1 MAENQ
6 DPNVEGPNVEAR
18 AEFTGSGTTDVQSFL
33 PFGTG
38 FYNPDPKFFT
48 INPESTPIQVV
59 NPRDPNQSPTIQK
72 DPIRDTAVG
81 FNPFDKN
88 QLAKNKAGS
97 QDFANNLIKKMNH
110 QLVNLEDPNQYAKS
124 FMYDASSTGAHKAR
138 YKAYGQKTYD
148 RIGFNPELNNE
159 EIFNANT
166 TIVDDYVRMATHA
179 AWPMFTL
186 GITANPKSYGQ
197 LFQGNI
203 GQDIDEA
210 TDYEEY
216 NAIGMS
222 TKGGVGGFFNNAI
235 NSLAYSAGIMFE
247 AAAEYAA
254 IGAIEGSLVGPEG
267 TVAGGLLGGAVGAVK
282 GLASLPKN
290 LYNMGKYGGKMLTN
304 LKNLENY
311 SAAKQFFTQA
321 SKGTFNFI
329 NPINNTATAFAE
341 ASNLSGLART
351 AKTSA
356 GLFRDVIGMNMALSE
371 GRLEGGFVE
380 NNTYSKLYDKFWKIN
395 GRAPSDQEQMDIRK
409 QAKVAGFQDTWKN
422 GLLVFYSNKLAFPNL
437 VKGNI
442 FAGQSRTIRSIGKEF
457 DLVFQAAKGGGA
469 KAIKEGAYEIVD
481 FNLKNALKG
490 FIKPA
495 NFGKSTLAYF
505 KTNLTEGAQE
515 VLQDVLAKSTED
527 YYVNSFY
534 DPSKATFDYSMSTL
548 TSAFGHQFSG
558 EGFETFMSG
567 FVMGGLMRPFNGAV
581 PRYASILYN
590 KYTMD
595 PVKYEEYMS
604 ERKAFGET
612 VKNAMNNMHQNP
624 VEYLNERSRNY
635 GDQSII
641 AKINGD
647 DETNTKEKFD
657 ATHASFVSDVLTSLN
672 AGTFKVFKDNFSK
685 YGTLSDQD
693 LEQTLELKEGEGA
706 KMRKILNEHT
716 KKAEIISKR
725 WDYAQTNLAS
735 KKLQLQNFK
744 EGTPEYDKAAIY
756 NKAIDRGIF
765 NLVFLNESFDNN
777 LERVN
782 GIVNRLNRSPL
793 FASQPSLNFQTL
805 TDTTR
810 LTNTID
816 MLSTEI
822 ESLKGLQTAGVEA
835 QIKDKQ
841 ELLDALS
848 EFEAKQQEINKLQA
862 LDFFE
867 EAKQRYK
874 EEGNEDEESVTQ
886 AFDELIEYYKSNG
899 QDPVAEYKAAFENLL
914 KKTAGSEINYQSAI
928 VGMDRGGDGSY
939 KGGIDAMFNDLIDL
953 HKLEHDNKNI
963 IPYINLLMQP
973 ASFYEHVERN
983 FEWMRNMY
991 LNRENYYKE
1000 IIDQAIKAKE
1010 NNDLLKSLA
1019 DQNIYVDLEEF
1030 ADWVEDPEKLPSYFI
1045 EGSKGQERI
1054 IPRGSLAYEQVVQSF
1069 IMVARMQAEKPA
1081 GDPVDVEGQLESA
1094 IQDLLAKKQVEVEQ
1108 AEENFKN
1115 DIKKETGV
1123 TLEELQKQEAEG
1135 RQVSKPISDETKERR
1150 IAQLNDVI
1158 DSLNSDD
1165 PIVII
1170 DTIKSIIGNYDLTE
1184 EQFSRE
1190 LIDNEIFK
1198 LQNDTERLKAEVAPI
1213 YTRFEETY
1221 DIGNREEAA
1230 YSGAAAIALL
1240 NAQIERISTSTE
1252 EVTETEPVEI
1262 IKDTQSWKD
1271 YQAALREIDAR
1282 YAEFIQ
1288 ELTDDFA
1295 KKGVS
1300 TSTVPKNVI
1309 VPTNTTWAEIEKL
1322 APELFQLLDQKFADE
1337 IAISPE
1343 DDKYD
1348 LVRANWLEQ
1357 QEDIIKEYNAK
1368 KYAEKIL
1375 QEQEAKQF
1383 KAPKFKYIKLP
1394 KGYEINIASSIA
1406 PLVLLRDTHQKIL
1419 DAGEYFSEKT
1429 KGMKSLTK
1437 KQKENLTEDL
1447 KQLEVAIDFLR
1458 TQGIVEEN
1466 SAFDRSLEIFNEF
1479 ITARQDEI
1487 EKIYDEDGK
1496 LVSRKIDGKTA
1507 DRVTKKAE
1515 ELDLQLTPGKKP
1527 FIFYALEDQ
1536 DKRVTDE
1543 EGVETTVTIPSP
1555 ILSAFD
1561 SIMTDASIKEE
1572 DKLDAF
1578 MAAFEAFAKSTKK
1591 SVFKDKNNKGLN
1603 AEKFRLLREALTE
1616 DFSRENL
1623 IKTVNQLAFK
1633 QAADVG
1639 NMIDELIK
1647 DFLTREGTGFKAI
1660 TKPEKMSQKAFDA
1673 LFGTNGVITSFRD
1686 SVIDGDY
1693 MIVGASDMVFD
1704 KSLFEN
1710 GLVGETDLIALDGK
1724 GNFNIIDV
1732 KALLAGSW
1740 KKFNADVELEALK
1753 DKLAKEGV
1761 SEEDTAKNK
1770 DVIDLEKAKKESKKQ
1785 YFRIQ
1790 QSIYRNL
1797 FYNMT
1802 GVMPTRIGLMALE
1815 VDYDNE
1821 GNLLDAKLS
1830 NVVPEGDATIE
1841 LEYMPEVES
1850 IVPLKAAPKKPIST
1864 VPTEE
1869 QLVEQDPEASTR
1881 LSNNIGNKIVYGGA
1895 VGTLML
1901 NSDGTY
1907 TIKNKDGI
1915 ESIMYNQAPAFDG
1928 NLTFSQVGISPIK
1941 QKQSPFE
1948 TIVINGEN
1956 YTVKLIGLSSAE
1968 INGVVYKINWT
1979 TEGPGKAI
1987 ASLSYRANDAEIAKL
2002 EIDKEYYEDRI
2013 EQARKDYASYLPNDV
2028 VKDYNRRIQGINNR
2042 LDKLTAEEVSVK
2054 DELLKTRAAL
2064 EKELFNGKVSQNSK
2078 MQELG
2083 GYRLE
2088 LEKVNAK
2095 LKSLRENNPKRTM
2108 RGGNLENLIFA
2119 INSLPESAKLYKG
2132 KTNKDQQDDLKL
2144 INSLSVS
2151 SAIATKID
2159 GILAENF
2166 PEALNTLIEQGTGAV
2181 SSTGLSAI
2189 FSWSNNVLV
2198 ELEMLGSR
2206 EAVKGN
2212 LTTDIDN
2219 QINAIY
2225 DLLNDLELIKLT
2237 KNGEISKRQPR
2248 EVKDI
2253 FGETKVSDRSGV
2265 SKDEGSAAGQAT
2277 GVSQPK
2283 GGKPSTDQMR
2293 SKIAESQI
2301 TTANILSGLDTTEG
2315 ATTEKGAKLID
2326 AIKNATLDEINA
2338 AYIAAI
2344 EELKEN
2350 PGSINTTEL
2359 KDAFDQRMD
2368 ELQVEMSL
2376 SALKVGDTLLPK
2388 TPIFGNAT
2396 IEPVY
2401 ITKIGPKGIAIKDV
2415 VTGQADA
2422 VLEKELENFTRM
2434 TEEAIAE
2441 GSGVDL
2447 TPEDIEDFKKNT
2459 ETITDT
2465 LEDVTALND
2474 TAKAVEEADTKGSFR
2489 DRLKNKKCNI

>member
-1 MAENQ
+1 
-6 DPNVEGPNVEAR
+6 
-18 AEFTGSGTTDVQSFL
+18 
-33 PFGTG
+33 
-38 FYNPDPKFFT
+38 
-48 INPESTPIQVV
+48 
-59 NPRDPNQSPTIQK
+59 
-72 DPIRDTAVG
+72 
-81 FNPFDKN
+81 
-88 QLAKNKAGS
+88 
-97 QDFANNLIKKMNH
+97 
-110 QLVNLEDPNQYAKS
+110 
-124 FMYDASSTGAHKAR
+124 
-138 YKAYGQKTYD
+138 
-148 RIGFNPELNNE
+148 
-159 EIFNANT
+159 
-166 TIVDDYVRMATHA
+166 
-179 AWPMFTL
+179 
-186 GITANPKSYGQ
+186 
-197 LFQGNI
+197 
-203 GQDIDEA
+203 
-210 TDYEEY
+210 
-216 NAIGMS
+216 
-222 TKGGVGGFFNNAI
+222 
-235 NSLAYSAGIMFE
+235 
-247 AAAEYAA
+247 
-254 IGAIEGSLVGPEG
+254 
-267 TVAGGLLGGAVGAVK
+267 
-282 GLASLPKN
+282 
-290 LYNMGKYGGKMLTN
+290 
-304 LKNLENY
+304 
-311 SAAKQFFTQA
+311 
-321 SKGTFNFI
+321 
-329 NPINNTATAFAE
+329 
-341 ASNLSGLART
+341 
-351 AKTSA
+351 
-356 GLFRDVIGMNMALSE
+356 
-371 GRLEGGFVE
+371 
-380 NNTYSKLYDKFWKIN
+380 
-395 GRAPSDQEQMDIRK
+395 MDIRK
-409 QAKVAGFQDTWKN
+409 QAKVAGFQDTYKN
-422 GLLVFYSNKLAFPNL
+422 GLLVFYSNKLSFPNL

-442 FAGQSRTIRSIGKEF
+442 FAGQSRTIRTIGKEF

-469 KAIKEGAYEIVD
+469 KAVKEGAYELVD

-490 FIKPA
+490 FVKPA

-548 TSAFGHQFSG
+548 TSAFGHQMSG

-595 PVKYEEYMS
+595 PVKYEEYMT

-647 DETNTKEKFD
+647 DETSTKEKFD

-672 AGTFKVFKDNFSK
+672 AGTFKVFKDNFAK

-716 KKAEIISKR
+716 KKAEVISKR
-725 WDYAQTNLAS
+725 WEYAQTNLAS

-777 LERVN
+777 LERIN
-782 GIVNRLNRSPL
+782 GITNRLNRSPL

-822 ESLKGLQTAGVEA
+822 ESLKGLQTAGAEA

-841 ELLDALS
+841 ELLEALS
-848 EFEAKQQEINKLQA
+848 EFESKQQEMNKLQA

-874 EEGNEDEESVTQ
+874 EEGKEDEESVTQ

-973 ASFYEHVERN
+973 ASFYQHVERN

-1000 IIDQAIKAKE
+1000 IIDQSIKAKE

-1081 GDPVDVEGQLESA
+1081 GDPVDIEAQLESA
-1094 IQDLLAKKQVEVEQ
+1094 IQDLLAQKQVEVEQ
-1108 AEENFKN
+1108 AEENFKE
-1115 DIKKETGV
+1115 DIKKETGT

-1135 RQVSKPISDETKERR
+1135 KQVTKPISDETKERR
-1150 IAQLNDVI
+1150 IAQLNNVI
-1158 DSLNSDD
+1158 ESLNSDD
-1165 PIVII
+1165 PIAII
-1170 DTIKSIIGNYDLTE
+1170 DAIKNIIGNYDLTE

-1190 LIDNEIFK
+1190 LIDNEIYK
-1198 LQNDTERLKAEVAPI
+1198 LENDQTRLTAEVVPI
-1213 YTRFEETY
+1213 FTRFEASY

-1240 NAQIERISTSTE
+1240 NAQIEKISTSTE

-1262 IKDTQSWKD
+1262 IKETQSWKD

-1282 YAEFIQ
+1282 YAQFIQ

-1322 APELFQLLDQKFADE
+1322 APELFQLLNQKFADE
-1337 IAISPE
+1337 ISISPD

-1368 KYAEKIL
+1368 KYAERIL
-1375 QEQEAKQF
+1375 KEQEAKQF
-1383 KAPKFKYIKLP
+1383 TPPKFKFIKLP
-1394 KGYEINIASSIA
+1394 KGYEINIASSIS
-1406 PLVLLRDTHQKIL
+1406 PLVLLRDTHQNIL
-1419 DAGEYFSEKT
+1419 DAGEYTDKNG
-1429 KGMKSLTK
+1429 KMKALTK

-1447 KQLEVAIDFLR
+1447 KQISAAIEFLR
-1458 TQGIVEEN
+1458 DQGIVEEN
-1466 SAFDRSLEIFNEF
+1466 TDFDKSLQIFNDF

-1515 ELDLQLTPGKKP
+1515 ELDIQLTPGKTP
-1527 FIFYALEDQ
+1527 FTFYALEDQ
-1536 DKRVTDE
+1536 DKVIKDE

-1561 SIMTDASIKEE
+1561 SIMSDTSIKEE

-1578 MAAFEAFAKSTKK
+1578 MAAFETFAKSTKR

-1616 DFSRENL
+1616 DFSRETL
-1623 IKTVNQLAFK
+1623 IKAVNQLAFK

-1686 SVIDGDY
+1686 GVIDGNY

-1710 GLVGETDLIALDGK
+1710 GLVGETDLIAIDGN

-1732 KALLAGSW
+1732 KALLGGSW

-1753 DKLAKEGV
+1753 KKLAEEGI
-1761 SEEDTAKNK
+1761 SEENIAKNK
-1770 DVIDLEKAKKESKKQ
+1770 DVIDLEKAKKASKKQ

-1802 GVMPTRIGLMALE
+1802 GIMPTRIGLMALE

-1821 GNLLDAKLS
+1821 GNLIDAKLS
-1830 NVVPEGDATIE
+1830 DVVPEGDATIE

-1850 IVPLKAAPKKPIST
+1850 IVPLKAAPKRPIQ

-1869 QLVEQDPEASTR
+1869 QLVEQDPEESTR
-1881 LSNNIGNKIVYGGA
+1881 LSNNVGKKIVYGGA

-1915 ESIMYNQAPAFDG
+1915 ETIMYNQKPAFDG
-1928 NLTFSQVGISPIK
+1928 NLTFNDVGISPIK
-1941 QKQSPFE
+1941 QKQSAFE
-1948 TIVINGEN
+1948 TIVINGTT
-1956 YTVKLIGLSSAE
+1956 YTVKLVGLSSAE
-1968 INGVVYKINWT
+1968 INGVIYKINWT

-2002 EIDKEYYEDRI
+2002 EIEKEYFEDKI
-2013 EQARKDYASYLPNDV
+2013 ESARKDYASYLPNDV
-2028 VKDYNRRIQGINNR
+2028 VKDYNRRIQGINSR
-2042 LDKLTAEEVSVK
+2042 LDKLTDEEADVRA
-2054 DELLKTRAAL
+2054 ELLKTRAAL
-2064 EKELFNGKVSQNSK
+2064 EKELSDGQISQNSK

-2108 RGGNLENLIFA
+2108 RGGNLEDLIFA

-2159 GILAENF
+2159 AILAENF

-2265 SKDEGSAAGQAT
+2265 SKNEGSTTGQAT

-2283 GGKPSTDQMR
+2283 GGKPSTEQMK
-2293 SKIAESQI
+2293 SKIAEGQI
-2301 TTANILSGLDTTEG
+2301 TTANILSSLDTTEG
-2315 ATTEKGAKLID
+2315 VTTKKGAKLID
-2326 AIKNATLDEINA
+2326 AIKNASLDEINA

-2350 PGSINTTEL
+2350 PGSINTAEL
-2359 KDAFDQRMD
+2359 KDAFDQRME
-2368 ELQVEMSL
+2368 ELQVEMSIN
-2376 SALKVGDTLLPK
+2376 ALNVNDTLLPK
-2388 TPIFGNAT
+2388 TPIFGNAR

-2401 ITKIGPKGIAIKDV
+2401 IIKKGPKEVKIKDV
-2415 VTGQADA
+2415 VTGQVDT
-2422 VLEKELENFTRM
+2422 VTEEQLKQNFTRM

-2441 GSGVDL
+2441 GNGVDL